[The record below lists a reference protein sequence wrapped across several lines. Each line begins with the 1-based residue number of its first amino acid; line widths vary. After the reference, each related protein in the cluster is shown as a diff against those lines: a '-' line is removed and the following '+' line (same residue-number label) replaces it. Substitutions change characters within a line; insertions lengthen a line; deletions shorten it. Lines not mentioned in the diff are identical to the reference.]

1 MFTSRSYWLPTWRL
15 SHILS
20 ASILSTQIPRKGTR
34 LPTRHVEFVCVYWLV
49 VYLPLWKNMSSSVG
63 MMKFPTEWKVIKHV
77 PNHQP
82 VYIYVYTEIV
92 ILTYPLTSWNPPFVA
107 FFLSILRLW
116 TPSAHRQHPPR
127 LPDPDALRLGG
138 GIQDLWG
145 ISGDEFLLPSGYD

>member
-1 MFTSRSYWLPTWRL
+1 MFQTTNQY
-15 SHILS
+15 I
-20 ASILSTQIPRKGTR
+20 
-34 LPTRHVEFVCVYWLV
+34 Y
-49 VYLPLWKNMSSSVG
+49 N
-63 MMKFPTEWKVIKHV
+63 
-77 PNHQP
+77 
-82 VYIYVYTEIV
+82 YIYVYTEIV

-138 GIQDLWG
+138 SIQDLWG